1 MPSPNPMSSTLAFQ
15 TGSDAGQTPLETVPL
30 DGTAPESIPPAEQNA
45 VLLIALPI
53 ILLVVGALTYL
64 AKRRPA
70 TASESG
76 MAAGEKGGLVLMGVG
91 ALLTGLALVYLMLA
105 Q

>member
-1 MPSPNPMSSTLAFQ
+1 MPIPSPIPTTLAFQ
-15 TGSDAGQTPLETVPL
+15 AGSDAGETPLETVPL
-30 DGTAPESIPPAEQNA
+30 DGTAPESIPPAEQNT

-53 ILLVVGALTYL
+53 ILLVVGAVTYL

-70 TASESG
+70 SSGESS
-76 MAAGEKGGLVLMGVG
+76 MPAGEKGGLVLMGVG
-91 ALLTGLALVYLMLA
+91 ALLTGLVLVYLMLA